1 MLGSLNV
8 LIYERGRVSFT
19 RFLWWIWLQQPWES
33 CCFICALREQ
43 QGSVSV
49 ASVALLLGFVQW
61 GAAMQMGSI
70 ELTQDIISCQRF
82 VAIL

>member
-19 RFLWWIWLQQPWES
+19 HFLWWIWLQQL
-33 CCFICALREQ
+33 CFICALWEQ
-43 QGSVSV
+43 GRVSV

-61 GAAMQMGSI
+61 GAAMQMGST

-82 VAIL
+82 VATL